1 MSDIVIKTEN
11 LTKTYGEM
19 NAVDHV
25 NMNVEKGKVYCLLG
39 VNGAGKTSIM
49 RMILSLTRPT
59 SGKIFLFG
67 QALKGYNSEIMSRVG
82 SSVES
87 PAFYPD
93 LTAFDNLKYFAR
105 LRNEKNDD
113 IVKAAL
119 DTVDLSSDSKKTFS
133 KFSLGMKQRLSLANA
148 LMFNPDLLIL
158 DEPTN
163 GLDPIGIA
171 ENRVLIKRIAKEDGK
186 TILLSSHQL
195 SEIEQMADTI
205 GIIDNGKLLEE
216 HSYSVLK
223 KQEKSSIII
232 ITDKTDEALAVLRER
247 FAVKNFISGGNRIE
261 ISADEWDSS
270 VINAV
275 LNSSGIPVNEIFVQ
289 SKTLEEHFRE
299 ITGGVEIA

>member
-105 LRNEKNDD
+105 LRNEKNDN